1 MAGGR
6 CAPFTYSPSIHFR
19 NGTMSPRRKMGA
31 VLWTG
36 STRVR
41 RYVKPAYDANP
52 GRCIAIPGGLG
63 YADLSGSGTTCDA
76 FPFVGATNLAFI
88 SKYQNGAYAADI
100 AAPPP
105 DDDDA
110 RDRSGPRPCESR
122 AHLSNFA
129 YASDGGTAKGS
140 ASSWKAPLL
149 RRRRPASEEEE
160 EEEEPRVENRRRPT
174 TTTGRRGSSYAW
186 AASRRTII
194 RLLPFTAAPVRVG
207 IVLAVLPGVAL
218 GQPAVAARARGNRN
232 ISIVSS
238 SPSNVLIPTKNLD
251 GMTHGNDTMTL
262 ST

>member
-1 MAGGR
+1 
-6 CAPFTYSPSIHFR
+6 
-19 NGTMSPRRKMGA
+19 MSPRRKMGA

-36 STRVR
+36 STSVR

-52 GRCIAIPGGLG
+52 GRWIAIPGGLG

-76 FPFVGATNLAFI
+76 LPFVGATNLAFI

-100 AAPPP
+100 AAP
-105 DDDDA
+105 DDD

-160 EEEEPRVENRRRPT
+160 EEEPRVENRRRPTTTT

-218 GQPAVAARARGNRN
+218 GQPAVAARVRGNRN
-232 ISIVSS
+232 ISIIFSFKCINS
-238 SPSNVLIPTKNLD
+238 YQEL
-251 GMTHGNDTMTL
+251 GRNDTWE
-262 ST
+262 